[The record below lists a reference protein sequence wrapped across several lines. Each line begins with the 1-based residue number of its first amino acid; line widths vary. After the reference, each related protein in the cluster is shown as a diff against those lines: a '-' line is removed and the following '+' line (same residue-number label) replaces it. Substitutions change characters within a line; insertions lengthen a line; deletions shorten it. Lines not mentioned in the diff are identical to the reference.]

1 MTQPI
6 YSPAADADVRSIWD
20 YTAEHWSEEQA
31 DRYVDDIRDA
41 CRDLAAGHKRGRP
54 VPVRRAGYLKYRVES
69 HLIYYRLE
77 DAGLVVVRVLH
88 TKMDAERHLN

>member
-1 MTQPI
+1 LPL
-6 YSPAADADVRSIWD
+6 AEADLEEIWY
-20 YTAEHWSEEQA
+20 YTFKNWSKEQA
-31 DRYVDDIRDA
+31 DHYHAGIVNAFGEI
-41 CRDLAAGHKRGRP
+41 AAGHKLGQP

-77 DAGLVVVRVLH
+77 DAGIVVVRILH